1 MLIQPLLLGILV
13 VAADQATKAAVTHRL
28 GSGKIVSVGPWL
40 RVHCVVTHFKSRGL
54 LRRPAV
60 LLLIWAAALGILV
73 LAINAG
79 HFFQRPVAQMGLGAA
94 FAGSGSNLYD
104 RLRYGAVI
112 DFLDLGWWPAS
123 NLADIAIVLGVI
135 MALRFL

>member
-1 MLIQPLLLGILV
+1 MRQLLFAALV
-13 VAADQATKAAVTHRL
+13 VAADQATKAAVTNRL

-40 RVHCVVTHFKSRGL
+40 RVHCVVTRFRHQGL

-60 LLLIWAAALGILV
+60 LLLIWAAALAVV
-73 LAINAG
+73 LLATNSG
-79 HFFQRPVAQMGLGAA
+79 HFFQRRTAQMGLGAA
-94 FAGSGSNLYD
+94 LAGSGSNLYD
-104 RLRYGAVI
+104 RLRHGRVI

-123 NLADIAIVLGVI
+123 NLADVAIVLGVI